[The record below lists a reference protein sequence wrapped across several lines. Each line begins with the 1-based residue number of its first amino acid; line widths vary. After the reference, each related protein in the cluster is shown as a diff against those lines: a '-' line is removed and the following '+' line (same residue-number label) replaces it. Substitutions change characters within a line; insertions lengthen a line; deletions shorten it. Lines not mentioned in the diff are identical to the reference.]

1 MPYPPEFVLSNLKV
15 LAFAPEG
22 ALGMSLRIALAPPH
36 ELVLRQLPDP
46 TDPLTESA
54 DVLILA
60 WDPEHSARIGA
71 LATTWRTAHNG
82 PVFALCSGGVEQ
94 DVAALL
100 AGADQILHPPVQ
112 GLDIQ
117 ARLMAHLRLTYAI
130 RKLTPATA
138 TNGEAS
144 LPAAGAQ
151 ENGTQVVDAGLPAPE
166 ETAAPVK
173 TSGPASPIRI
183 DDASH
188 RVFIHGNEVT
198 LTPKEYELLHF
209 LTNHEGKALT
219 RDDLLDQVW
228 GINFDT
234 GTNMVDVYVH
244 FLRKKLRK
252 AGLPKVL
259 ETVRGRGYRLNTAK
273 GTPLEGSPSTLPAQK
288 DG

>member
-1 MPYPPEFVLSNLKV
+1 MLSNLKV

-22 ALGMSLRIALAPPH
+22 PLGLSLRIALAAPH
-36 ELVLRQLPDP
+36 ELLLRPLPDP
-46 TDPLTESA
+46 ADPLSEQA

-60 WDPEHSARIGA
+60 WDPEHSAQIGA
-71 LATTWRTAHNG
+71 LATTWRTTHAG
-82 PVFALCSGGVEQ
+82 PVFALCVGGVEQ

-100 AGADQILHPPVQ
+100 AGADQVLHPPVQ

-117 ARLMAHLRLTYAI
+117 ARVVAHQRLSYAI
-130 RKLTPATA
+130 RKLAPNGVAPSVLPPEPSPIPTPSS
-138 TNGEAS
+138 EALTTVS
-144 LPAAGAQ
+144 ADG
-151 ENGTQVVDAGLPAPE
+151 D
-166 ETAAPVK
+166 
-173 TSGPASPIRI
+173 SRDSSPIRI
-183 DDASH
+183 DDPSH
-188 RVFIHGNEVT
+188 RVFIHGEEVS

-209 LTNHEGKALT
+209 LTQHEGQALT

-259 ETVRGRGYRLNTAK
+259 ETVRGRGYRLNTRK
-273 GTPLEGSPSTLPAQK
+273 GNPGQGSPSITSEKSA
-288 DG
+288 